1 MRSRRRAA
9 VLLAALALVG
19 AATVV
24 VVRSRDAPPPP
35 TCQVAAGA
43 TSYVLDPEQA
53 ANATTIAAVGLRAG
67 LPDHAVT
74 VALAAALQESNLHN
88 LDYGDLDSLGLFQ
101 QRPSQ
106 GWGTKT
112 QIMSPPYA
120 ATAFYDRL
128 AHLAGWQTLS
138 VTDAAQGVQRSAAP
152 DAYRHW
158 EAEARAMAAAL
169 TGETQA
175 GFTCRYPSG
184 NHAAAGASAS
194 TTLTDEFGAAG
205 IGVSLP
211 APRGWAVVAWLIGHA
226 HLYDITTVTFAGQQW
241 SATAGTWKPHPTN
254 ELIVRVS

>member
-1 MRSRRRAA
+1 VRSRRRAA
-9 VLLAALALVG
+9 VLLAALAVVG
-19 AATVV
+19 AATIV
-24 VVRSRDAPPPP
+24 VVRSREESRPP
-35 TCQVAAGA
+35 TCQVAAGT

-53 ANATTIAAVGLRAG
+53 ANATTIAAVGLKAG

-106 GWGTKT
+106 GWGSKS

-152 DAYRHW
+152 DAYSHW

-169 TGETQA
+169 TGETEA
-175 GFTCRYPSG
+175 GLTCRYPSG
-184 NHAAAGASAS
+184 DHAATASAS
-194 TTLTDEFGAAG
+194 AALTDEFGAAG
-205 IGVSLP
+205 IGVALP

-226 HLYDITTVTFAGQQW
+226 HLYNITTVTFAGQRW

-254 ELIVRVS
+254 ELIVRVT